1 MRSSATRK
9 LASRVALVVVTS
21 AALGGLAASA
31 VAIFAVDRLLA
42 EHADQRLR
50 AATVTLA
57 GELDEDREE
66 KQAESVA
73 STVAD
78 ENGEIATSGIRL
90 SVFERGRLLAG
101 EGGIVPAAGSCETVR
116 LGAERTR
123 ACGRPY
129 GAWVLVAAQRLDET
143 WLYGL
148 YALAA
153 LGAVVLGAG
162 AGAASSIRLSRWA
175 VRPLE
180 ALSRSLATWRP
191 EASPGLELA
200 PRGDYEEVEAI
211 RTALRDLAARLRS
224 LLQQS
229 QRFAADAAHEIR
241 TPLTALR
248 AELELLA
255 EESQSSEREALLR
268 ACARVA
274 RLSELVDRLL
284 FLALPPEKLH
294 QGFETLSISD
304 LIEQVASELS
314 EANRARLEIVIASE
328 GLVRGDLALLG
339 SLLTNALENAFKFA
353 PEGPV
358 VVRLE
363 EAGDVVLRISDRG
376 PGIPPAL
383 RARVFEAFYRGRQSG
398 VPGHGLGLALIGH
411 IARAHGGSAEFADS
425 TEGAELVIRLPP
437 WSPAEPR
444 A

>member
-1 MRSSATRK
+1 
-9 LASRVALVVVTS
+9 
-21 AALGGLAASA
+21 
-31 VAIFAVDRLLA
+31 VAIFAVDRLMS

-66 KQAESVA
+66 KQAESLSA
-73 STVAD
+73 TVAD
-78 ENGEIATSGIRL
+78 ENGEILTSGIRL
-90 SVFERGRLLAG
+90 SVFEDGRLLAG
-101 EGGIVPAAGSCETVR
+101 YGGIVPAAGSCETVR
-116 LGAERTR
+116 VGAERTR
-123 ACGRPY
+123 GCARPY
-129 GAWVLVAAQRLDET
+129 ARWMLVAAQRLDET

-162 AGAASSIRLSRWA
+162 AGAVSSIRLSRWA

-180 ALSRSLATWRP
+180 ALSRSLTTWRP
-191 EASPGLELA
+191 DASTALELG
-200 PRGDYEEVEAI
+200 PPGGYEEVEAI
-211 RTALRDLAARLRS
+211 RAALRDLAARLQA

-255 EESQSSEREALLR
+255 EESQAHERESLLR
-268 ACARVA
+268 ACARAA
-274 RLSELVDRLL
+274 RLSDLVDRLL

-294 QGFETLSISD
+294 QGFETLSVSD
-304 LIEQVASELS
+304 LVEQIASELS
-314 EANRARLEIVIASE
+314 DANRARLELSLSSE

-339 SLLTNALENAFKFA
+339 SLISNALENAFKFA

-358 VVRLE
+358 VVRVQE
-363 EAGDVVLRISDRG
+363 EGDVVLRIADRG
-376 PGIPPAL
+376 PGIPLAL
-383 RARVFEAFYRGRQSG
+383 RERVFEAFYRGRQSA

-411 IARAHGGSAEFADS
+411 IARVHGGSAKFADPAA
-425 TEGAELVIRLPP
+425 GAELVIRLPP
-437 WSPAEPR
+437 WQKQSDASSP
-444 A
+444 